1 MRTKKQ
7 LGYQTPP
14 ALVNQMIS
22 TKGQTPNTRLF
33 DFAKKS
39 EEMNDF
45 FLISF
50 NISDNVWSSINFL
63 CFPPMTGNYQSG
75 RRYISKI
82 PDLATWAR
90 SKTQSA
96 YV

>member
-1 MRTKKQ
+1 
-7 LGYQTPP
+7 
-14 ALVNQMIS
+14 MIVFS
-22 TKGQTPNTRLF
+22 QY
-33 DFAKKS
+33 
-39 EEMNDF
+39 
-45 FLISF
+45 I

-63 CFPPMTGNYQSG
+63 CFPPMTGNYQCR

>member
-1 MRTKKQ
+1 
-7 LGYQTPP
+7 
-14 ALVNQMIS
+14 MIVFS
-22 TKGQTPNTRLF
+22 QY
-33 DFAKKS
+33 
-39 EEMNDF
+39 
-45 FLISF
+45 I

-63 CFPPMTGNYQSG
+63 CFPPMTGNYQS
-75 RRYISKI
+75 RRQYIRKI